1 MKVSKC
7 QENVTDIYV
16 SCEPTPPTQTTQTI
30 PQSLCSTQKKTHQN
44 TSVTE
49 PYGVKR
55 QICSIMNLHYILLL
69 HCSQRFNKST
79 AIGHSPLPVVTQKQS
94 ANQRRRRLQFLYGVL
109 HRVNEFYQRKMHQQ
123 HYVAIS
129 FCL

>member
-1 MKVSKC
+1 MSAV
-7 QENVTDIYV
+7 NLHH
-16 SCEPTPPTQTTQTI
+16 PLRLHRL
-30 PQSLCSTQKKTHQN
+30 PQSHCSTQKKTHQN